1 MRKVWPSYLA
11 VVVIGLLVG
20 TLIAGGPGSDAAE
33 PFEPTT
39 GLDGDDDTPDDPD
52 SGDGTG
58 DDSGD
63 ASATT
68 EAEADDEADADEAT
82 TTEPATTEPAPAT
95 TDAALTTVPATTEAA
110 PATSVAIRDRA
121 QVRVVIANG
130 DGRPG
135 LAGANTD
142 RLAALGYPAV
152 VAGDVAEVTVTL
164 VYYRLGFEVEALRIR
179 DDLQT
184 PSAAVGELPDS
195 GITNSDADG
204 DIVVVLG
211 PDALP

>member
-20 TLIAGGPGSDAAE
+20 TVIAGGPGSDAAE
-33 PFEPTT
+33 PFEPTS
-39 GLDGDDDTPDDPD
+39 GLDGDEPTSTTDADVSTDTTEADDDPVETT
-52 SGDGTG
+52 SP
-58 DDSGD
+58 
-63 ASATT
+63 ATT
-68 EAEADDEADADEAT
+68 EAAPVTTEAAVT
-82 TTEPATTEPAPAT
+82 TT
-95 TDAALTTVPATTEAA
+95 PATTEAA
-110 PATSVAIRDRA
+110 PATSLAIRDRA
-121 QVRVVIANG
+121 EVRVVVANG

-135 LAGANTD
+135 LATANSD

-152 VAGDVAEVTVTL
+152 VAGDVPEVDVTL

-184 PSAAVGELPDS
+184 PSAAVGELPES
-195 GITNSDADG
+195 GITSSDADG